1 MKLQEELPVDHH
13 LAGVYR
19 YGAAFCGVVLII
31 FGCLGLADAL
41 TPFSTS
47 GSVAGLTTNTA
58 LSIISLAVGAAL
70 VVGGIVGG
78 GFASN
83 LNMTV
88 GTLFLLS
95 GFYHVFTLDRP
106 ANFLDFG
113 MSNVVF
119 SFVTG
124 LMILTFGMY
133 GRVSSKLPH
142 DNPYWR
148 RRHPEQA
155 AREDSARQ
163 ARARA
168 GLPAGSPGAGAARG
182 H

>member
-1 MKLQEELPVDHH
+1 MKLQDELPLDHH

-19 YGAAFCGVVLII
+19 YGAAFCGVVLLV

-41 TPFSTS
+41 KPFGTN
-47 GSVAGLTTNTA
+47 GNVAGLDTNTA
-58 LSIISLAVGAAL
+58 LSIISLTVGTAL

-78 GFASN
+78 TFASG

-95 GFYHVFTLDRP
+95 GFYHLFTLDRP

-113 MSNVVF
+113 MPNVVF
-119 SFVTG
+119 SFVVG

-133 GRVSSKLPH
+133 GRVSSKLSH
-142 DNPYWR
+142 DNPFWR

-155 AREDSARQ
+155 AREDMRRVAAQAELTVPERSNESASR
-163 ARARA
+163 R
-168 GLPAGSPGAGAARG
+168 
-182 H
+182 